1 MNFHFCLRVFVDA
14 IRVLACLSAAGFS
27 KNKHILSFETPMICL
42 AHSRPWPF
50 KDDDII
56 ALLASMQVLVS

>member
-1 MNFHFCLRVFVDA
+1 MFFVDA
-14 IRVLACLSAAGFS
+14 IRVLACLSEAVVS
-27 KNKHILSFETPMICL
+27 KNRHILSFETPSICL

-56 ALLASMQVLVS
+56 ALLASMQVLIS